1 MYIKVQKIMGMFEE
15 KQSLSDN
22 NQNIVQDKDS
32 IKNNVKQ
39 FISYF
44 FVGGVAAVVEW
55 IMFFLFANVIT
66 LNYILSTVLA
76 FIFSTTTNWILG
88 RIFTFKNSKSYK
100 NNVGKEAFAVFLV
113 SAIGLLFNMFLMYIF
128 VTVMGFDSVI
138 GKTASKIAA
147 TGIVFVWNFLIRK
160 LVVYRE
166 KE

>member
-1 MYIKVQKIMGMFEE
+1 MRISEE
-15 KQSLSDN
+15 KQDLNHKSK
-22 NQNIVQDKDS
+22 NIIQDKDS
-32 IKNNVKQ
+32 MKGNIKQ

-44 FVGGVAAVVEW
+44 FVGGVAAIVEW
-55 IMFFLFANVIT
+55 IMFFLFANVMT

-88 RIFTFKNSKSYK
+88 RVFTFKNSTSYK

-147 TGIVFVWNFLIRK
+147 TGIVFIWNFLIRK

-166 KE
+166 E

>member
-1 MYIKVQKIMGMFEE
+1 MKISEE
-15 KQSLSDN
+15 KQDLSHRN
-22 NQNIVQDKDS
+22 KNIIQDKDS
-32 IKNNVKQ
+32 MKDNIKQ

-88 RIFTFKNSKSYK
+88 RVFTFKNSKSYK

-166 KE
+166 E